1 MSRTRTPAF
10 CAQLATRNIAK
21 GIHAEGTAIHGR
33 NNGLDSTRSSMKKL
47 LYRRSVARPFVP
59 RKKQLGVLS
68 ILFFWLSGADNRR
81 CTVPGPMRRV
91 DCVGMD
97 CVGKDGWVDAATA
110 PPHATPSSSLPLPR
124 LSLPFSLGTSS
135 KDDVLIRIR
144 KINAGRE
151 SGRARVPPLRARAG

>member
-1 MSRTRTPAF
+1 MSRTRTPAS
-10 CAQLATRNIAK
+10 CARLATRNIAK

-47 LYRRSVARPFVP
+47 LYRRSVVRPFVP
-59 RKKQLGVLS
+59 RKKTTWSPPLHSFLMAQWSGQPALHCSRTDATSGLVLG
-68 ILFFWLSGADNRR
+68 WL
-81 CTVPGPMRRV
+81 
-91 DCVGMD
+91 
-97 CVGKDGWVDAATA
+97 DGWMQP